1 MAGLE
6 LKSASVSLTVNDL
19 QKSIAWYEGALG
31 FKQGERWENDGKL
44 QGIEMSAGPVML
56 MLGQD
61 DFKKGRDRKK
71 GEGWRAFYVTDQD
84 VDAIADRARKFGVK
98 LDEEPADAEWGA
110 RAFALTD
117 PDGFKITVAKMTKR
131 K

>member
-6 LKSASVSLTVNDL
+6 LTESSVGLTVNDL

-31 FKQGERWENDGKL
+31 FTQGERWEMDGVL
-44 QGIEMSAGPVML
+44 RGIELKAGPVTL

-71 GEGWRAFYVTDQD
+71 GEGWRAYLMTSQD
-84 VDAIADRARKFGVK
+84 VDAIADRARKYGAR
-98 LDEEPADAEWGA
+98 LDEEPADSDWGA
-110 RAFALTD
+110 RAFSLTD
-117 PDGFKITVAKMTKR
+117 PDGFKITIARMTK